1 MRLDEGR
8 VQTRRK
14 DWAGHADDAVAH
26 TDIRTIVSWL
36 MDWLV
41 SPAGATELDAM
52 ITRSYQNAFGRG
64 PSGAELSYWRGD
76 VRKKKHCWEDLM
88 DFHMHWLNAPT
99 IVTGSYMT
107 VFGRKPTKAE
117 SDYWLSPSR
126 RDSVGAASYAT
137 IEGWQMDWLL
147 SPAGNVE
154 LPAMIR
160 RCYQAVL
167 KRAPDST
174 ELSYWKADV
183 RDKRH
188 TYREIV
194 IYLEDWKKQHGSGP
208 GPSPSA
214 SQMVLRVSA
223 PDPGPGVT
231 KITSASFDIS
241 GPSTP
246 LKRVQASEQSPNPKS
261 WAVTVPF
268 PDPISRR
275 LDGHLSRYVREERPV
290 RRRERRVRSTLHT
303 QLADRKRSLVELLHP
318 LLRQRR
324 GSRSGLPNR
333 KVLNEP
339 GPK

>member
-1 MRLDEGR
+1 M
-8 VQTRRK
+8 K
-14 DWAGHADDAVAH
+14 YWAGHADAVAH

-41 SPAGATELDAM
+41 SPVGATELDAM

-107 VFGRKPTKAE
+107 VLGRKPTKAE

-137 IEGWQMDWLL
+137 IEGWHMDWLL

-154 LPAMIR
+154 LPAMITR
-160 RCYQAVL
+160 SYQVVL

-268 PDPISRR
+268 PHPMSGDWTVTCHVTYDKSDQYGVGSGEFDQPFTLNWGPIGNAVLWNFCIHYNAAGR
-275 LDGHLSRYVREERPV
+275 GPAYQIERC
-290 RRRERRVRSTLHT
+290 
-303 QLADRKRSLVELLHP
+303 
-318 LLRQRR
+318 
-324 GSRSGLPNR
+324 
-333 KVLNEP
+333 
-339 GPK
+339 